1 MKHDASSIEEIVG
14 YCTKALL
21 AETEEASILML
32 FFSFFE
38 GFFRSFLNHYLYL
51 SLYCTQLSLEVL
63 RYKSDIKNDQ
73 PADFSL
79 KY

>member
-1 MKHDASSIEEIVG
+1 MKHDASIEEIVG

-38 GFFRSFLNHYLYL
+38 GFFRSFFNHYLYL

-63 RYKSDIKNDQ
+63 RYNDQ